1 MPRKW
6 QMVLDPGL
14 PVHSHVIILLSS
26 HMCVQQ
32 THTHEHI
39 SIPLYTQNPIES
51 KLLEGKDVIL
61 FTDGSQISRTVSGT
75 EYTLNKYFAVV
86 VK

>member
-14 PVHSHVIILLSS
+14 PVHPHVIILLSP

-32 THTHEHI
+32 THTHKHI

-75 EYTLNKYFAVV
+75 EYTLNKYFVVV